1 MIILSII
8 GGVVAVAAIV
18 LLLAVC
24 LRVQQL
30 EKDLTELS
38 KELISLRNTVARY
51 LEVIAKTRP
60 MEGERA
66 PKS

>member
-8 GGVVAVAAIV
+8 GGLVAVAAVV

-30 EKDLTELS
+30 DKDLTELS
-38 KELISLRNTVARY
+38 KELISLRNNVARY

-66 PKS
+66 SKS